1 MLLVSSRSPATSCGG
16 RLSPTA
22 ESHWRRPAAGIS
34 ASRRTAQAD
43 RESADAAWCCDQ
55 HRPEDAGCTVTAHW
69 KPDVSQ
75 GNTMEQYT
83 TAVPT
88 LQGVTRV
95 AGSDDGQSG
104 LLPVEEPSL
113 VEILAAIQGSRVAL
127 EGKIE
132 TVAVEVNL
140 LRADLRKVSDKVKVA
155 EGSIV
160 ELQAEVG
167 TLRKQMAQ
175 AGSTVGRLEAR
186 LEDAEGRSR

>member
-1 MLLVSSRSPATSCGG
+1 MATQQC
-16 RLSPTA
+16 
-22 ESHWRRPAAGIS
+22 
-34 ASRRTAQAD
+34 
-43 RESADAAWCCDQ
+43 
-55 HRPEDAGCTVTAHW
+55 
-69 KPDVSQ
+69 
-75 GNTMEQYT
+75 
-83 TAVPT
+83 
-88 LQGVTRV
+88 VTRV

-104 LLPVEEPSL
+104 LLPVEEPSRA
-113 VEILAAIQGSRVAL
+113 EILAAFQGSRVVL

-132 TVAVEVNL
+132 TVEVEVNL
-140 LRADLRKVSDKVKVA
+140 LRADRPKVSDKVKVV

>member
-1 MLLVSSRSPATSCGG
+1 MG
-16 RLSPTA
+16 
-22 ESHWRRPAAGIS
+22 
-34 ASRRTAQAD
+34 
-43 RESADAAWCCDQ
+43 Q
-55 HRPEDAGCTVTAHW
+55 HRKA
-69 KPDVSQ
+69 DVLQ

-83 TAVPT
+83 TAVAT
-88 LQGVTRV
+88 RQRVTRV

-104 LLPVEEPSL
+104 LLPVGELSQA
-113 VEILAAIQGSRVAL
+113 EILAAIQGSRVAL
-127 EGKIE
+127 ECKIE

-155 EGSIV
+155 DGSIV

-186 LEDAEGRSR
+186 LADAEGRSR